1 MIRKKEFAYIFVLF
15 KTTNQCRLNYE
26 EQNQYKIRIKF
37 SYQAESIER
46 DFLITIE
53 DINESPYNLQCS
65 NHTGI
70 CTVFDDDFNQTLNC
84 GIKTKNDFNNKTSF
98 EIMCTD
104 NGQPRLSVSTWIQ
117 ILPNDMTLMFVP
129 IFSLIIPVDDNY
141 NAIDKHTRDNIVI
154 SYSNDGDKTE
164 QQRQRRQA
172 NSSPQDI
179 VFNVSH
185 LSVPENALNF
195 NIAHIHIV
203 DEDNDNYTC
212 SIQTHNSLQHQQPF
226 EIVNGILRTKL
237 PTNHNNYDL
246 DFDFETT
253 PVYNATVSC
262 SDLIHHFTINKNF
275 TIFVTDVN
283 EAPVELTLTPN
294 ILPENSP
301 AGFVIGQ
308 LQTID
313 PDIFS
318 TNQTFQYTIITDMNH
333 IFKLENDNLVLSRDN
348 YVEMCISQP
357 DLCPHDYEQTN
368 SLLVRIFVE
377 DNGEPRASQK
387 FWIQVKITDE
397 NDPPVNLML
406 DETAVKENSPIGTL
420 VGSFL
425 IDDQDLYQTHTYT
438 LISEN
443 SFSNNGNLFSIEDN
457 DLRLMRPPDY
467 EQEEFVL
474 ITVHATDNGV
484 PPKSITSDFLIEI
497 IDVDEFPTTYIF
509 ISNIDNIFLNDTI
522 NNLINGV
529 NSARTTYLPQSAYTQ
544 ASLGK
549 ILFLIEDRDQ
559 DIDLNGYDNSDLTE
573 FGFSKPTC
581 DLVSEIPY
589 RLLCNST
596 VTVAHPHSEYYQN
609 ALNGHIVVTSLT
621 LISNNKTMNFSKL
634 LRIKFE
640 NITLTINGQETDSV
654 DIPRH
659 NAASLIIGS
668 IDALDL
674 AAGGQHQKNT
684 TLNPNSSLSYPLEI
698 INSTILKIRDDANF
712 SSLNMQSIFNVSVF
726 VTTIGEESRL
736 VEKYLIVNVKNKF
749 DFNLTLTN
757 NKIMENSHENTSIGN
772 FIVENGIGDY
782 TIDLVNNSNGKL
794 KLYGTNLLLATK
806 YVEHCYL
813 NHSCSLNYETEPRIN
828 ITVAVHDPLTNETL
842 RLVDFSIEVQD
853 ENEPPFNIS
862 LSNLVI
868 SENTTIGSTIG
879 IINVIDVDFNQTI
892 TFTTVN
898 PIFTIENDRLI
909 LKRKLI
915 YDIQQHIPIVIQA
928 TDNGQPPISIEKLF
942 IINITAINRPPVNI
956 TSSLMIGYIERDS
969 ENKNSTGA
977 IVGQI
982 YIMDPDL
989 NENFTIIFNKPN
1001 FLALEPARNSYSII
1015 SDDDFEL
1022 SAEVYNVGILDVDLP
1037 HGQGQTN
1044 YSVNV
1049 TANITDFGGHSVI
1062 YEFVVDYV
1070 QKPLINATVLS
1081 IFIETT
1087 TATGSLFQAL
1097 HARVYET
1104 TPPNTPIIHGVLRST
1119 SLNNSLSNSLTCT
1132 ATDDQKNS
1140 FRVETTITDQLAF
1153 IVSLPENYTLNSTI
1167 HPIIIVNVQ
1176 CNISNDTNVNQD
1188 IVVDVLP
1195 APPTV
1200 EINFNQTETFY
1211 AANPIN
1217 NETILGT
1224 FDLIELTTTTP
1235 TNRTYNL
1242 SLVNYQDT
1250 FQLLSNH
1257 SLIQIGQYPS
1267 EILDFS
1273 DAYVN
1278 LIVQVIETTPD
1289 KPTRIIQ
1296 RTFHLPIIINSSTPL
1311 ITFSQS
1317 SIANKTESNTTIGY
1331 FSISNI
1337 SIPYQLQLLDTYNDG
1352 LELDSNS
1359 NSLILKRP
1367 INTFPLINNQTQLE
1381 LKVALINETNGTI
1394 LLTTFPL
1401 RITYENIVDSCL
1413 HKDCG
1418 NGTCIH
1424 RNETVSYC
1432 LCTGGYT
1439 GIDCRGI
1446 DACAYSPC
1454 TSNGICHQLSS
1465 DGKFSC
1471 QCIRN
1476 YSGTYCEISIDSC
1489 QLNKSSCP
1497 STDICIPIR
1506 SNLTNSF
1513 KCIPRDELQYFVFD
1527 YLNNYKNID
1536 IVDNENFPEN
1546 VENFLKGNLPFNE
1559 TIVSSEIIILGPQ
1572 KYGRA
1577 QLMSAAVRMPDDSS
1591 TTFSDALEIFCN
1603 NISLIMNSFTREM
1616 CAGYQQA
1623 TYLDKYFKSM
1633 PSFCPNC
1640 TFVDAAD
1647 KYYWFDKILPFLPL
1661 WITVIIGSLLMA
1673 AVPLIPFSANT
1684 PKKVTL
1690 PVMKANRSIKDEECL
1705 ALVKTVR
1712 SAGKITHSHRE
1723 RNDSGYESNEDTDS
1737 YLGEIIN
1744 NHQQEFHVFPVSL
1757 RARSRSTERRGTTI
1771 DDLISQN
1778 HSPVS
1783 RSTSFFNNPRR
1794 YIQRSVSMSTQKTP
1808 RQSSV
1813 GNSQTLKPIIRRRST
1828 LFDSSFGS
1836 LMRLTGT
1843 PRLNNHDDTY
1853 VSSRFR
1859 NENTSKFVIGTLWN
1873 TFALINNLF
1882 LQRPRNR
1889 RNALF
1894 GDTNIQAEELAHLEQ
1909 LYSLAERDQANE
1921 TGTNHLE
1928 SILAE
1933 FLSKLKTN
1941 KTQNLQSIILDILSS
1956 IEPHCTCYGNH
1967 HLHTCIYYDHS
1978 LPYVKTF
1985 AGNTSQL
1992 ETIFR
1997 DIQNTNKSR
2006 QQEAS
2011 TQSCLEKPHR
2021 IFKHY
2026 QPTTNTSTQSS
2037 PILNLK
2043 QWHSH
2048 ASTQYSPMRDKNNI
2062 QIRSNLN
2069 EIDDKY
2075 NNTDVATQTME
2086 NKKNSLIDIS
2096 TQFSPITLED
2106 DDDDI
2111 NILSQ
2116 RKLKT
2121 NLRDDHVYMN
2131 ASTQFSPILN
2141 EDMATHLKSHINN
2154 DAEVKHTNAS
2164 TQFTPTIVEDISTQY
2179 SIDEL
2184 EDIKPKYTNNLHQVN
2199 LKTTHD
2205 NNLHHQRSSLMHELK
2220 QVLTSPVPKQKI
2232 VNQDNSEKTIPPTHS
2247 VRSLVSMFDTPSIRK
2262 ESNVDFHS
2270 KPFKKLNANT
2280 PKAMSP
2286 LDSTPRRFGIDD
2298 ASSSIVDG
2306 VIEQYAS
2313 EMASNIIENAVSTG
2327 TTRSVYH
2334 NEQQQREQQRRFSFY
2349 NNNGGQGKSLLF
2361 QSNTFVP
2368 VNGTVNQGKNQDF
2381 RAESAASITF
2391 LNDPLTSTK
2400 PSIVENESQH
2410 TLIVGRYTDGDDINR
2425 AKPKKYHSLTI
2436 DPRFDLHSSSSSSSS
2451 SLNNEKFDNQHYL
2464 SSSQLFTAQKIYIRP
2479 WIVRRATISEIHCLD
2494 NNVNDTRVEAKTPT
2508 TINSPE
2514 IFFNPF
2520 PNNHDLDMSTRYTCL
2535 ISILL
2540 YLEYIHDENSNR
2552 IVFDELNR
2560 IEKQFFN
2567 DTLTPIK
2574 VDSNVFQTINP
2585 DGSKRYRTGFTLGI
2599 NSSDFTN
2606 KPKIFAKQINWKS
2619 VKIIIRR
2626 FRKKYQH
2633 HKQLIKNDENKNYNQ
2648 SDVENYFKYFD
2659 SKSKHRMKKY
2669 AKHYA
2674 EKI

>member
-1 MIRKKEFAYIFVLF
+1 M
-15 KTTNQCRLNYE
+15 TTNQCRLNYE

-37 SYQAESIER
+37 SNQAEAIEK

-53 DINESPYNLQCS
+53 DINEAPYDLQCS

-84 GIKTKNDFNNKTSF
+84 GINTKNDFNNKTSF

-104 NGQPRLSVSTWIQ
+104 NGQPPLSVSTWIKV
-117 ILPNDMTLMFVP
+117 LPNDMTLMVVP

-141 NAIDKHTRDNIVI
+141 NTIDKHTRDNIVI

-172 NSSPQDI
+172 NLPPQDI
-179 VFNVSH
+179 FFNVSH
-185 LSVPENALNF
+185 LSVPENAINF
-195 NIAHIHIV
+195 NIAHVYIV

-226 EIVNGILRTKL
+226 EIVNGILRTKS
-237 PTNHNNYDL
+237 PTNNNNYDL

-253 PVYNATVSC
+253 PVYNTTVSC
-262 SDLIHHFTINKNF
+262 ADLIHHFTINKNF
-275 TIFVTDVN
+275 SIFVTDVN

-308 LQTID
+308 LHAID

-318 TNQTFQYTIITDMNH
+318 TNGTFQYTLITDIDH
-333 IFKLENDNLVLSRDN
+333 IFTLENDNLVLSREN
-348 YVEMCISQP
+348 YVEMCMPQP
-357 DLCPHDYEQTN
+357 DLCPHDYEQTD

-387 FWIQVKITDE
+387 FWMLVKITDE
-397 NDPPVNLML
+397 NDPPVNLVL
-406 DETAVKENSPIGTL
+406 DKTTVKENSPIGTL
-420 VGSFL
+420 VGSFSV
-425 IDDQDLYQTHTYT
+425 DDQDLYQTHIYT
-438 LISEN
+438 IISEN
-443 SFSNNGNLFSIEDN
+443 SFSNHGNLFSVEDN
-457 DLRLMRPPDY
+457 DLRLIRSPDY
-467 EQEEFVL
+467 EQDEFIL
-474 ITVHATDNGV
+474 ITVHATDNGI
-484 PPKSITSDFLIEI
+484 PPKSITSDFLVEI
-497 IDVDEFPTTYIF
+497 IDIDEFPTTYIF
-509 ISNIDNIFLNDTI
+509 ISNIDNIVLNDTI
-522 NNLINGV
+522 NNLINGE
-529 NSARTTYLPQSAYTQ
+529 NSVRTTYLPQNAYTQ

-559 DIDLNGYDNSDLTE
+559 DIDLNGYDNNVLTE

-581 DLVSEIPY
+581 DLATQIPY
-589 RLLCNST
+589 RLLCAST
-596 VTVAHPHSEYYQN
+596 VTVAHPQSEYDQN
-609 ALNGHIVVTSLT
+609 ALNGHLVVTSLT

-640 NITLTINGQETDSV
+640 NITLTINGQQTESV

-674 AAGGQHQKNT
+674 AAGGQRQENI

-698 INSTILKIRDDANF
+698 INSTILKIRDDENF
-712 SSLNMQSIFNVSVF
+712 SSSNMQSIFNVSVF
-726 VTTIGEESRL
+726 VTTVGEESRL
-736 VEKYLIVNVKNKF
+736 VEKYLIINVKNKY

-757 NKIMENSHENTSIGN
+757 NKILENSHENTSIGN

-782 TIDLVNNSNGKL
+782 TIDLVNNSNGKF
-794 KLYGTNLLLATK
+794 KLYGTNLLTATK
-806 YVEHCYL
+806 YVEHCHL
-813 NHSCSLNYETEPRIN
+813 NHSCALNYETEPRIN
-828 ITVAVHDPLTNETL
+828 ITVAVLDPLTNETL
-842 RLVDFSIEVQD
+842 RLVNFSIEVQD
-853 ENEPPFNIS
+853 ENEPLFNLS

-879 IINVIDVDFNQTI
+879 IINAIDLDFNQTK
-892 TFTTVN
+892 TFTTMN
-898 PIFTIENDRLI
+898 PTFAIEDNRLI

-915 YDIQQHIPIVIQA
+915 YDIQQHIPIIIQA

-942 IINITAINRPPVNI
+942 IINITAINRPPINV
-956 TSSLMIGYIERDS
+956 TSSLMTGYIERDS

-989 NENFTIIFNKPN
+989 NENFTIVFNKPN
-1001 FLALEPARNSYSII
+1001 FRALEPARNSYSII

-1022 SAEVYNVGILDVDLP
+1022 SAEVYNISILDVDLP
-1037 HGQGQTN
+1037 NGQGQTN
-1044 YSVNV
+1044 YSTNV
-1049 TANITDFGGHSVI
+1049 IANITDLGGHSVI
-1062 YEFVVDYV
+1062 YEFVVDYAEKSIV
-1070 QKPLINATVLS
+1070 NASVLS

-1087 TATGSLFQAL
+1087 TVTGSLFQAL
-1097 HARVYET
+1097 HARVYEI
-1104 TPPNTPIIHGVLRST
+1104 TPPNTPIIHGVLRLS
-1119 SLNNSLSNSLTCT
+1119 SLNNSLTSSLTCT
-1132 ATDDQKNS
+1132 ATDDQENS
-1140 FRVETTITDQLAF
+1140 FGVETTVTDQLAF
-1153 IVSLPENYTLNSTI
+1153 IVSLPDNYTLNSTI

-1176 CNISNDTNVNQD
+1176 CNIGNDTNVNQD

-1200 EINFNQTETFY
+1200 EINFNQTETLY

-1217 NETILGT
+1217 NETILGR

-1250 FQLLSNH
+1250 FQLLPNH
-1257 SLIQIGQYPS
+1257 SLIQIGQYPP

-1273 DAYVN
+1273 DAHVN
-1278 LIVQVIETTPD
+1278 LNVQVVETTPG

-1296 RTFHLPIIINSSTPL
+1296 RAFQLPIIINSSTPL

-1317 SIANKTESNTTIGY
+1317 SIANKTQSNTTIGS
-1331 FSISNI
+1331 FSVSNI
-1337 SIPYQLQLLDTYNDG
+1337 SILYQLQLLDTYNDG

-1381 LKVALINETNGTI
+1381 LKVALTNETNGTI

-1401 RITYENIVDSCL
+1401 RITYENIVDFCL

-1424 RNETVSYC
+1424 RNETVAYC

-1454 TSNGICHQLSS
+1454 TNNGICHQLSS

-1476 YSGTYCEISIDSC
+1476 YTGAYCEISIDIC

-1497 STDICIPIR
+1497 STDICIPTR
-1506 SNLTNSF
+1506 SNLSDSF

-1536 IVDNENFPEN
+1536 IVNNENFPEN
-1546 VENFLKGNLPFNE
+1546 VENFLKDNLPFNE
-1559 TIVSSEIIILGPQ
+1559 TTVLSEIIMLGPQ
-1572 KYGRA
+1572 KYSRA
-1577 QLMSAAVRMPDDSS
+1577 QLISAAIRMSDDSS

-1603 NISLIMNSFTREM
+1603 NISLAINSFTREV

-1623 TYLDKYFKSM
+1623 AYLDKYFKST

-1640 TFVDAAD
+1640 TFIDAAD

-1661 WITVIIGSLLMA
+1661 WISVIIGSVLMA
-1673 AVPLIPFSANT
+1673 AVPLISFSTNT
-1684 PKKVTL
+1684 PKKAKL
-1690 PVMKANRSIKDEECL
+1690 PVMKANRSLKDEESL

-1723 RNDSGYESNEDTDS
+1723 RNDSGYESNENTDS

-1744 NHQQEFHVFPVSL
+1744 NHQQEFHVYPVSL
-1757 RARSRSTERRGTTI
+1757 RTRSRSTERRGTTI

-1783 RSTSFFNNPRR
+1783 RSTSFSNNPRR
-1794 YIQRSVSMSTQKTP
+1794 YIQRSVSMSPQKTP

-1843 PRLNNHDDTY
+1843 PRLNNDDDTY

-1882 LQRPRNR
+1882 LQRPRDR

-1894 GDTNIQAEELAHLEQ
+1894 GDTNIQAEQLAHLEQ

-1928 SILAE
+1928 SILE
-1933 FLSKLKTN
+1933 ELLSELKTN
-1941 KTQNLQSIILDILSS
+1941 KTKNLQSIILDILSS
-1956 IEPHCTCYGNH
+1956 VEPHHCTCYGNH

-1985 AGNTSQL
+1985 AGKTSQL

-1997 DIQNTNKSR
+1997 DIQNTSKPR
-2006 QQEAS
+2006 RQEAA
-2011 TQSCLEKPHR
+2011 TQSCVEKPHR
-2021 IFKHY
+2021 TFQHY
-2026 QPTTNTSTQSS
+2026 KPTTNISTQSS

-2048 ASTQYSPMRDKNNI
+2048 ASTQYSPMRDKNNT
-2062 QIRSNLN
+2062 QIRSNLK

-2075 NNTDVATQTME
+2075 NNIDVATQTME
-2086 NKKNSLIDIS
+2086 NKKNGLIDIS

-2106 DDDDI
+2106 DDDI
-2111 NILSQ
+2111 NFLIQ
-2116 RKLKT
+2116 RKLKA
-2121 NLRDDHVYMN
+2121 NLLDDHVYMN

-2141 EDMATHLKSHINN
+2141 EDVATHLKSHINN
-2154 DAEVKHTNAS
+2154 DAEFKHTNAS

-2179 SIDEL
+2179 SINEL
-2184 EDIKPKYTNNLHQVN
+2184 EDIKPKYTNNLNQVN
-2199 LKTTHD
+2199 LTTTQD

-2220 QVLTSPVPKQKI
+2220 QILSSPIPKQKI

-2247 VRSLVSMFDTPSIRK
+2247 VRSLVSMFETTSIPK
-2262 ESNVDFHS
+2262 ESSIDLSS
-2270 KPFKKLNANT
+2270 KPFKKPNTNT

-2286 LDSTPRRFGIDD
+2286 LDSTHLRLAIDE

-2306 VIEQYAS
+2306 VIEQYAN

-2327 TTRSVYH
+2327 AARSVYH
-2334 NEQQQREQQRRFSFY
+2334 NEHQQRDQKRRFSLY
-2349 NNNGGQGKSLLF
+2349 NNNGGKGKSLLF

-2368 VNGTVNQGKNQDF
+2368 ANGTVNQGKNQDF

-2400 PSIVENESQH
+2400 PPIVENESQH

-2425 AKPKKYHSLTI
+2425 AKPKKYHSLAI
-2436 DPRFDLHSSSSSSSS
+2436 NPRFDLHSSSSSSS

-2464 SSSQLFTAQKIYIRP
+2464 SSSQLFTAQKVYIRP
-2479 WIVRRATISEIHCLD
+2479 WVVRRATISEIHCLD

-2508 TINSPE
+2508 IINSPE

-2535 ISILL
+2535 IAILL
-2540 YLEYIHDENSNR
+2540 YLEYIYDENSNK

-2567 DTLTPIK
+2567 DMLTPIK
-2574 VDSNVFQTINP
+2574 VDSNVFQTVNP

-2633 HKQLIKNDENKNYNQ
+2633 HKQLIKNDQKRNYNQ
-2648 SDVENYFKYFD
+2648 SDVENYLKYFD